1 MLSAMGALPFFCTR
15 SVAFTASSME
25 TAAFKLALLGA
36 IAGMLC
42 RSMNG
47 GRQMLELANP
57 GTTYSDD
64 ERKKNSLMSLDTKR
78 WGNSVFSSSLAME
91 ECGGIYR

>member
-1 MLSAMGALPFFCTR
+1 MKA
-15 SVAFTASSME
+15 
-25 TAAFKLALLGA
+25 AAFELALLGA

-57 GTTYSDD
+57 GT
-64 ERKKNSLMSLDTKR
+64 KKSNGGRVENSLMLLNTKR
-78 WGNSVFSSSLAME
+78 
-91 ECGGIYR
+91 